1 MTLRKLLSE
10 PSHIRTGGNHD
21 KKDGEVRSGCLLFGV
36 QHSSA
41 LQMVK
46 PEGEHRVN
54 LDPQK
59 FFIGLMDF
67 FSILLPGALL
77 TYLLKDDMGLRLLGD
92 EYSNLGDAEKW
103 MVFLFSSY
111 LLGHFIFLLGSWLLD
126 DHLYD
131 PIRKAT
137 YKEQIKRL
145 ANGKQLSS
153 RLIRMLTVWLVKT
166 DADNAVSLA
175 VRVKEHYLDPLNASS
190 AINAFQWCKAK
201 LTLEHPEAM
210 ATVQRFEADSKFFR
224 SLLIVLCVLI
234 LLGLVESRP
243 VITLVSMALLVL
255 AFWRYVDQRV
265 KATSQAYWYVIT
277 LEGQR
282 EGGYRQP
289 PPDQA
294 HRPSHAG
301 GVVYRRVKQQ
311 VQYLMV
317 RASKTPQEWVLP
329 KGHIEAGEPMPE
341 TAVREVREET
351 GVWARIITELERIS
365 FAIDG
370 KSIEVQFY
378 LMEALEEGD
387 PSDLLRKHVWLS
399 FDEAMGRLRYN
410 KELLS
415 LAEKQRNKINAVV
428 HAHKEPI

>member
-1 MTLRKLLSE
+1 MSLE
-10 PSHIRTGGNHD
+10 
-21 KKDGEVRSGCLLFGV
+21 
-36 QHSSA
+36 
-41 LQMVK
+41 
-46 PEGEHRVN
+46 
-54 LDPQK
+54 PQK

-67 FSILLPGALL
+67 FTILLPGALL
-77 TYLLKDDMGLRLLGD
+77 TYLLKGDVGPRFLG
-92 EYSNLGDAEKW
+92 EGYHELAGTEGW
-103 MVFLFSSY
+103 IIFLFSSY

-137 YKEQIKRL
+137 HKEQIKRL
-145 ANGKQLSS
+145 ANGKQLSW
-153 RLIRMLTVWLVKT
+153 RLTRMLAVWLVKT
-166 DADNAVSLA
+166 DADNAVSQA
-175 VRVKEHYLDPLNASS
+175 VRLKEHYLDPLNASS

-210 ATVQRFEADSKFFR
+210 STVQRFEADSKFFR

-243 VITLVSMALLVL
+243 VITLVSVALLVL

-265 KATSQAYWYVIT
+265 KATSQAYWYLIT

-301 GVVYRRVKQQ
+301 GVVYRRDADQ
-311 VQYLMV
+311 VEYLLV
-317 RASKTPQEWVLP
+317 QGKNSAQEWVLP
-329 KGHIEAGEPMPE
+329 KGHIDPGERMQE

-351 GVWARIITELERIS
+351 GVWARVEGELKPVS
-365 FAIDG
+365 FVVNGATVEI
-370 KSIEVQFY
+370 QFY
-378 LMEALEEGD
+378 LMEELAKGKPSETRKHTWQPLDKALGRATHPE
-387 PSDLLRKHVWLS
+387 SKDLLR
-399 FDEAMGRLRYN
+399 
-410 KELLS
+410 
-415 LAEKQRNKINAVV
+415 LAEQKRNAPGAARITS
-428 HAHKEPI
+428 

>member
-1 MTLRKLLSE
+1 MNFE
-10 PSHIRTGGNHD
+10 
-21 KKDGEVRSGCLLFGV
+21 
-36 QHSSA
+36 
-41 LQMVK
+41 
-46 PEGEHRVN
+46 
-54 LDPQK
+54 PQK
-59 FFIGLMDF
+59 FFIGLIDF

-77 TYLLKDDMGLRLLGD
+77 TYLLKDDLGPHFLGD
-92 EYSNLGDAEKW
+92 RYHKLAGTEGW
-103 MVFLFSSY
+103 IIFLFSSY
-111 LLGHFIFLLGSWLLD
+111 LLGHFIFLLGSWLD
-126 DHLYD
+126 EYLYD

-145 ANGKQLSS
+145 ANGKQLSW
-153 RLIRMLTVWLVKT
+153 RLTRMLAVGLVKT
-166 DADNAVSLA
+166 DADNAVGQA

-234 LLGLVESRP
+234 VLGLVECRP

-294 HRPSHAG
+294 HRPSPDQAHRPSHAG
-301 GVVYRRVKQQ
+301 GGVYRHDADQVKYLL
-311 VQYLMV
+311 VQ
-317 RASKTPQEWVLP
+317 AKNSAQEWVLP
-329 KGHIEAGEPMPE
+329 KGHVDPGERMQE
-341 TAVREVREET
+341 TAVREVREEA
-351 GVWARIITELERIS
+351 GVWARVEGELKPVS
-365 FAIDG
+365 FVVSGATV
-370 KSIEVQFY
+370 EVQFY
-378 LMEALEEGD
+378 LMEELAEGKASETRKHTWLPLDKALGQATHTE
-387 PSDLLRKHVWLS
+387 SKDLLR
-399 FDEAMGRLRYN
+399 
-410 KELLS
+410 
-415 LAEKQRNKINAVV
+415 LAEQKRNAPGPARITSA
-428 HAHKEPI
+428 